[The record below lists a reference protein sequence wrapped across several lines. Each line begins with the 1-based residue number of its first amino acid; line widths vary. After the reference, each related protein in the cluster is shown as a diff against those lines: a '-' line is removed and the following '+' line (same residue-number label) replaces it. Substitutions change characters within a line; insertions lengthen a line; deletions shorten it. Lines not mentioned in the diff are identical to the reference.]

1 MDDRIRNLLQ
11 IVSQEIAL
19 YRDLTEHARHKSA
32 LLAKGQAEAIRESK
46 RIEEVFNNRLR
57 NLENEMAH
65 LAHDLCRIFRIPREE
80 FTLTRLADTLE
91 HSLALEIRY
100 RTALFLNIVRQ
111 LKSVTQR
118 NMKLVEKSFLRT
130 LQGSLPKESRG

>member
-1 MDDRIRNLLQ
+1 MEDRIRNLLQ
-11 IVSQEIAL
+11 IVAQEIAL
-19 YRDLTEHARHKSA
+19 YRDLIEHARRKAA
-32 LLAKGQAEAIRESK
+32 LLARGQSEAILEYK
-46 RIEEVFNNRLR
+46 KIEEVFNNRLR

-91 HSLALEIRY
+91 HSLALEIRR

-130 LQGSLPKESRG
+130 LQEKLSQRA